1 MFTSLFSR
9 LSVFKQRKLG
19 KEGEKEKKI
28 YGFHFTTVRF
38 ANSHEET
45 YSISTSLYSL
55 GIKMSWTKINGQ
67 TENHKIKHRE

>member
-9 LSVFKQRKLG
+9 LSVFKHRKVG
-19 KEGEKEKKI
+19 KKAEKKKY
-28 YGFHFTTVRF
+28 YGFYFTTVRY
-38 ANSHEET
+38 ANSLEET

-55 GIKMSWTKINGQ
+55 RIKMSWTKINGQ